1 MKAEEILKEG
11 LMYKGYPCTKDCSG
25 HMAGYAWAQQRNIVN
40 PQDLPTDTNNS
51 FREGMLSFTEGKQ
64 MKISDI
70 IKENSDSGTTS
81 SGSVATVSTT
91 LGNPITRNSFSNK
104 KQKEKYGNSAKM
116 AKYVPITKE

>member
-11 LMYKGYPCTKDCSG
+11 LQYKGYPCTKDCSG

-64 MKISDI
+64 MKIKDI
-70 IKENSDSGTTS
+70 VQENADASTTS
-81 SGSVATVSTT
+81 SNNVAVVQSN
-91 LGNPITRNSFSNK
+91 LFAKPIKRM
-104 KQKEKYGNSAKM
+104 EPRAYGNTPKP
-116 AKYVPITKE
+116 AKYTKQTKE